1 MFLGEH
7 CAHLVV
13 DGSHR
18 HQKKGLDFPGKAP
31 GLDATRWKM
40 G

>member
-18 HQKKGLDFPGKAP
+18 HQKKGLDFPGKATRH
-31 GLDATRWKM
+31 DATRQEM